1 MSRPSRGP
9 WLWVALVLS
18 VLCVLLI
25 LFGFVNQIDPF
36 GKTASEAWRN
46 WRWRPLLGSAGWPLL
61 AMPAVVLLSWLRQVS
76 ATIKASVVMVAAVA
90 TAVSVG
96 LGLRECWTRA
106 HFSSHLVAAAARVPV
121 PAGLV
126 AAGRP
131 ALIKGQA
138 NSNPGDGKVPEALQY
153 WTLSTGNSQPCA
165 AVTAAF
171 AQRPGWS
178 FEPNSCSAYA
188 RFDGVSVEVRAW
200 TGADIKEFAGWNTV
214 PSQPGGTVLV
224 SPDDGEPPY

>member
-1 MSRPSRGP
+1 MNRPSRGP

-18 VLCVLLI
+18 VLCLLLF

-36 GKTASEAWRN
+36 AATPSERWRN
-46 WRWRPLLGSAGWPLL
+46 WRWRPLLASAGWPLL
-61 AMPAVVLLSWLRQVS
+61 AMTVVLLLSWLRRVS
-76 ATIKASVVMVAAVA
+76 PSIKAAVVTVAVVA

-96 LGLRECWTRA
+96 LGLGECWTRA
-106 HFSSHLVAAAARVPV
+106 HYSSHLVAAAAGVPV

-131 ALIKGQA
+131 VLIKGQD
-138 NSNPGDGKVPEALQY
+138 NGNDGSGVTEALQY
-153 WTLSTGNSQPCA
+153 WTLPAGNSQPCA
-165 AVTAAF
+165 AIKAAF
-171 AQRPGWS
+171 AHRPGWTFS
-178 FEPNSCSAYA
+178 PIACSADA
-188 RFDGVSVEVRAW
+188 RFDGVSVIVRAW
-200 TGADIKEFAGWNTV
+200 TESDIKQSAGLKAV